1 MKSFDMEK
9 MNEFRFITGGIELLD
24 LVRPLWQMLNELH
37 KEKSKD
43 FQNQYISF
51 TFEER
56 KKKLMVSKH
65 MHIDIIAD
73 SSNKYIAYCISTID
87 SELVG
92 EVDSLFIKEDARKLG
107 LGDEL
112 LKRSLSWMENNN
124 VRKKII
130 TVAAGNEDVINFY
143 NKYGFKKRR
152 IILEYVE
159 E

>member
-1 MKSFDMEK
+1 MS
-9 MNEFRFITGGIELLD
+9 EFKFISGGVELLD
-24 LVRPLWQMLNELH
+24 LVRPLWQMLNEYH

-43 FQNQYISF
+43 FEEQYISF

-56 KKKLMVSKH
+56 KKKLMVSKL

-73 SSNKYIAYCISTID
+73 SSNKHIAYCISTID

-92 EVDSLFIKEDARKLG
+92 EIDSLFIKQEARKLG

-112 LKRSLSWMENNN
+112 LKKSLSWMESNK

-152 IILEYVE
+152 IILEYVKE
-159 E
+159 

>member
-1 MKSFDMEK
+1 MEDMS
-9 MNEFRFITGGIELLD
+9 EFRFVSGGIELLD
-24 LVRPLWQMLNELH
+24 LVRPLWQMLNEYH
-37 KEKSKD
+37 KEKSED
-43 FQNQYISF
+43 FKEQYIGF

-56 KKKLMVSKH
+56 KKKLTNSPL
-65 MHIDIIAD
+65 MHVDIVAD
-73 SSNKYIAYCISTID
+73 SNNKYIAYCISTID

-92 EVDSLFIKEDARKLG
+92 EIDSLYIKQEARKLG

-112 LKRSLSWMENNN
+112 LKKSLSWMESNQ

-152 IILEYVE
+152 IILEYIE